1 MHGTDSLPPSGF
13 SVTPLPDFGKESW
26 TERDLGET
34 QIEEVFGGRKS
45 AEVAKKVFQTGGTKK
60 TTSRGTAAGTAA
72 WRCVGLL
79 GSSLGKA
86 VHFLVEAIQQFV
98 QRFFSDGKKQPVDL
112 KFEIYEGRI
121 AVEVEKPAAVE
132 KTIQPEQVLSTQ
144 TQYLEEI
151 LKEIKLGEYEEHRT
165 DLAEYLQKNCD
176 PVLLQE
182 LQKRESLLQL
192 IAADLFFNLEVPHAD
207 ERPIGLYNLGNS
219 CYRNSV
225 NQMLLHS
232 NWAII
237 FETSVIER
245 EKLLQP
251 LEKVDRSEA
260 GALLQK
266 IERQIKISL
275 AFRRLAGVY
284 VHLLRCG
291 DPHQGELRAQ
301 LHLCDAALVQALIN
315 SGEGDSGA
323 GNAYMPDLKQYSVT
337 RQQDAGAYLQAILRV
352 FDKGFQAIDTR
363 WVNSTNE
370 QLISQGEEWMLQ
382 LPIISAKPT
391 LQNMID
397 DYFATKTMHSMW
409 RGYDHFQQQARIAED
424 TSRSAPQETL
434 MIQIKRNVQGT
445 DAAAQGYNQA
455 PIDFSTGDLD
465 LSLAYGKP
473 KNSVLYEI
481 TGFTAYIPFGVVNYT
496 SEKQSRFNKF
506 LEYDAADL
514 FQGTDQPGESGHY
527 FSFIKKADGW
537 YKCDDSSVSKASEA
551 DLTAAREQIC
561 LVALAIKE

>member
-13 SVTPLPDFGKESW
+13 SVSPLPDLGKESW
-26 TERDLGET
+26 TEIDLGEL
-34 QIEEVFGGRKS
+34 QIEEVFGRLKS
-45 AEVAKKVFQTGGTKK
+45 AEVAKSVFQTGGAKK
-60 TTSRGTAAGTAA
+60 TASSGLAA
-72 WRCVGLL
+72 WRRVGLL
-79 GSSLGKA
+79 GSFLGKSIREH

-98 QRFFSDGKKQPVDL
+98 QRFFFDGKKQPVDL

-121 AVEVEKPAAVE
+121 V
-132 KTIQPEQVLSTQ
+132 TQ
-144 TQYLEEI
+144 TQHLEEI
-151 LKEIKLGEYEEHRT
+151 LKELKLDEYEEPRT
-165 DLAEYLQKNCD
+165 VLAEYLLKNCD

-182 LQKRESLLQL
+182 LQKRESLLGL

-232 NWAII
+232 NWALIL
-237 FETSVIER
+237 ETSVIER

-251 LEKVDRSEA
+251 LEKVDRREA

-291 DPHQGELRAQ
+291 DQHQGELRAQ
-301 LHLCDAALVQALIN
+301 MRLCDAALVQALIE
-315 SGEGDSGA
+315 SGEGD
-323 GNAYMPDLKQYSVT
+323 AYMPDLKQYSVT
-337 RQQDAGAYLQAILRV
+337 GQQDAGAYLLAILRV

-382 LPIISAKPT
+382 LPIISTKPT

-424 TSRSAPQETL
+424 ISRSGPQETL

-455 PIDFSTGDLD
+455 LIDFSTDYLD

-481 TGFTAYIPFGVVNYT
+481 TGFTGYIAFGVVNYT
-496 SEKQSRFNKF
+496 PKKQARFNEF
-506 LEYDAADL
+506 LEYDAADV

-527 FSFIKKADGW
+527 FSFIKKGDGW
-537 YKCDDSSVSKASEA
+537 YKCDDRSVSKASQA
-551 DLTAAREQIC
+551 DLNAAREQIC
-561 LVALAIKE
+561 LVLCQVRFGR